1 MFIGHYGVSLLAKSR
16 DKSIP
21 LWVLFIAVQLV
32 DVLWAVFIFTG
43 VERVRI
49 VHGFTK
55 TNPLDLYYMPY
66 THSLVGALIW
76 SAVAFAL
83 YLPFRKRSSLGA
95 YAAPLIVGA
104 AVFSHWVLDLIVHV
118 PDLALYDDTYKM
130 GFGLWNYP
138 AIALF
143 LELVIAAVGLYA
155 YMRSSRPVSSVGTF
169 GVPILM
175 VFVAALQIWVFF
187 GPDPAGPS
195 AMALTAIAS
204 YIAIAAIAGWLDWK
218 RA

>member
-1 MFIGHYGVSLLAKSR
+1 MFIGHYSISLLAKSR

-43 VERVRI
+43 VEKVRI

-66 THSLVGALIW
+66 THSLAGALFW

-104 AVFSHWVLDLIVHV
+104 AVFSHWIFDLVVHV
-118 PDLALYDDTYKM
+118 PDLALYDNTYKM
-130 GFGLWNYP
+130 GLGLWNYP
-138 AIALF
+138 VIALI
-143 LELVIAAVGLYA
+143 LELGLAVAGLFL
-155 YMRSSRPVSSVGTF
+155 YMRSTKPVSAAGIF
-169 GVPILM
+169 GMPVLIVLI
-175 VFVAALQIWVFF
+175 AALQVWVFF

-195 AMALTAIAS
+195 AMAFTAIAS
-204 YIAIAAIAGWLDWK
+204 YIVIAAIAGWLDRK
-218 RA
+218 RV